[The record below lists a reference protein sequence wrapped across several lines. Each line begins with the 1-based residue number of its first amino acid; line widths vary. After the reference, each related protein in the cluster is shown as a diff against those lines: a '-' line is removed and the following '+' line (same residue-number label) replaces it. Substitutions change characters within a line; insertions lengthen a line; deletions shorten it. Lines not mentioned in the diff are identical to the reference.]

1 MTEKAKTSKKP
12 VATLPEA
19 DASPAVQA
27 PKKQAA
33 KPAPK
38 KAAKMANATP
48 SKPIKA
54 GKAPKQDR
62 PRKIKT
68 VSGRFTMPEHEYAQL
83 AEFKK
88 RCLKA
93 GVHVKKGELLR
104 AGILNLSRLS
114 DVELINA
121 VAQVEQLKAVK
132 PAKA

>member
-1 MTEKAKTSKKP
+1 
-12 VATLPEA
+12 
-19 DASPAVQA
+19 
-27 PKKQAA
+27 
-33 KPAPK
+33 
-38 KAAKMANATP
+38 
-48 SKPIKA
+48 
-54 GKAPKQDR
+54 
-62 PRKIKT
+62 
-68 VSGRFTMPEHEYAQL
+68 MPEHEYAQL

>member
-1 MTEKAKTSKKP
+1 MPEKAKPPKKP
-12 VATLPEA
+12 AATLPEA
-19 DASPAVQA
+19 DATPSEQA

-38 KAAKMANATP
+38 KTVKTANATP
-48 SKPIKA
+48 PKPIKA

-68 VSGRFTMPEHEYAQL
+68 VSGSFTMPEHEYAQL